1 MRNRRTGLRVIPV
14 AFGLL
19 GAGCGGESGSP
30 SQPPSEP
37 FIAKGKLKSEMDA
50 QDKLEK
56 IKKSVPAR

>member
-1 MRNRRTGLRVIPV
+1 V

-19 GAGCGGESGSP
+19 GAGCGGESGSS
-30 SQPPSEP
+30 SQPPGEP

-50 QDKLEK
+50 EAKLEK